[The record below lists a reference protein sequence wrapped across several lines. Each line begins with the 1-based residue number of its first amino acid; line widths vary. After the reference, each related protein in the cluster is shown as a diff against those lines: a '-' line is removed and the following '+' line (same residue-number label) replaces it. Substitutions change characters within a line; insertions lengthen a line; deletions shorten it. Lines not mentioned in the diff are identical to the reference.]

1 MWTGN
6 LIRFPQE
13 RRTAAVEDYREEPA
27 KVLVLYI
34 GQRHLISDDSA
45 DRCRAAFDELNRAV
59 EANILEFWGPP
70 ICGLLS

>member
-1 MWTGN
+1 MTGN

-34 GQRHLISDDSA
+34 GQRQTIPAHAIRVTIAGGDPA
-45 DRCRAAFDELNRAV
+45 DV
-59 EANILEFWGPP
+59 EASIREFWG
-70 ICGLLS
+70 LLI